1 LRRISDMAKG
11 KRNKTS
17 SRIRYEQSHPT
28 VSFRVSRELY
38 DRLQA
43 VKKAEGKSITDVLKV
58 GVGLLE
64 VKIRSEEKI
73 KLQGYDKGYEKGIE
87 DALELCEVSYP
98 CSVCGETIIVETK
111 EEKKAIAKYM
121 VEHGWGHAKCIERRY
136 GS

>member
-1 LRRISDMAKG
+1 MAK
-11 KRNKTS
+11 KRRKKS
-17 SRIRYEQSHPT
+17 PSRVKYEKGHP
-28 VSFRVSRELY
+28 VISARVDRELY
-38 DRLQA
+38 EALEA
-43 VKKAEGKSITDVLKV
+43 MKEAEGLSNADLLKIAADK
-58 GVGLLE
+58 LE

-73 KLQGYDKGYEKGIE
+73 KLQGFDEGYEQAAKTAE
-87 DALELCEVSYP
+87 ELYMVTYP